1 LYEVAA
7 ASVRA
12 ADSLFIDHE
21 HGGRH
26 CAQPDS
32 LYSQSE
38 RESEEGWYWCTRST
52 TNNLIF
58 LDLKKAIYAAFSPFG
73 VILDV
78 VAMKTLKMRG
88 QAFVCFKDV
97 ASAANA
103 MRQMQGSMFYDKEM
117 VRIVNLFTSY
127 PMLENSV
134 LQIEVRRC
142 E

>member
-1 LYEVAA
+1 MLQLLFGPKDA
-7 ASVRA
+7 
-12 ADSLFIDHE
+12 LFIDHE
-21 HGGRH
+21 HRGGH
-26 CAQPDS
+26 CAQPNS

-38 RESEEGWYWCTRST
+38 RESEEGWYGCTKST
-52 TNNLIF
+52 ASILIN

-103 MRQMQGSMFYDKEM
+103 MRQMQGTMFYDKEM
-117 VRIVNLFTSY
+117 VRICHLSRLTF
-127 PMLENSV
+127 
-134 LQIEVRRC
+134 C
-142 E
+142 